1 METIGDAYMVV
12 SGVPI
17 RNGSRHCAEIAD
29 VSLNLLSAVTNFTIR
44 HRPHEQL
51 RLRIGQIIT
60 ASVMDLVKLKTEQWL
75 LALWLHLCSCRKLEF
90 RLSAL
95 MDSDLAWVNGKSGR
109 QSWHYAYAFQRSI
122 ISEAIHHLFFCISSA
137 EAVTVNRSTKWPK
150 SNNSTLHLND
160 NEQRYFKNKARNIL
174 DCDQSN

>member
-1 METIGDAYMVV
+1 VETIGDAYMVV

-60 ASVMDLVKLKTEQWL
+60 ASVMDLVKLKTEQ
-75 LALWLHLCSCRKLEF
+75 
-90 RLSAL
+90 
-95 MDSDLAWVNGKSGR
+95 
-109 QSWHYAYAFQRSI
+109 
-122 ISEAIHHLFFCISSA
+122 
-137 EAVTVNRSTKWPK
+137 
-150 SNNSTLHLND
+150 
-160 NEQRYFKNKARNIL
+160 
-174 DCDQSN
+174 